1 LPRQPNLHENKPK
14 WHKFQFCAKKRGICR
29 SIVGYTD
36 LLNSNMLA
44 EFFNE
49 PRELPWQRNL
59 GKNKPKFTN
68 FSSVQEID
76 ELTAY
81 IVRFSG
87 SEKSNVMRKI
97 SRAPKKLLRQPNLD
111 KNKPKLLKS
120 PLFAK
125 IEEFFACLVGF
136 YGLGEFKFAI

>member
-1 LPRQPNLHENKPK
+1 MAQISILR
-14 WHKFQFCAKKRGICR
+14 KKRGICR

-81 IVRFSG
+81 IV
-87 SEKSNVMRKI
+87 
-97 SRAPKKLLRQPNLD
+97 
-111 KNKPKLLKS
+111 
-120 PLFAK
+120 
-125 IEEFFACLVGF
+125 
-136 YGLGEFKFAI
+136 